1 MVIIA
6 MVTFPPEGS
15 KEVGKRLKGLAS
27 LPNYITMK
35 GPYISGTNG
44 VGIQTIALYECER
57 SKLPDAVE
65 IISNRYVAY
74 FGVPGLTYSV
84 NVWLEAGEAL
94 KMIGLA

>member
-1 MVIIA
+1 MVVVG
-6 MVTFPPEGS
+6 MMSYPPESS
-15 KEVGKRLKGLAS
+15 KEVGKRFLGQSS

-35 GPYISGTNG
+35 GPYVSGTKGEG
-44 VGIQTIALYECER
+44 VQTLTLYEFEK

-65 IISNRYVAY
+65 HISNRYVAY

-84 NVWLEAGEAL
+84 QVWLEAGEAL